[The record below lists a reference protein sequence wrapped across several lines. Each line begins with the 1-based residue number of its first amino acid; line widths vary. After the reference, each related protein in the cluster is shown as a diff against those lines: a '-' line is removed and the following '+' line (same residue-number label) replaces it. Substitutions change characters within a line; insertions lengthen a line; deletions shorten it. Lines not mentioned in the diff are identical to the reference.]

1 MIQKCNAVEDDKR
14 FLEKELSTLKN
25 LDKQKRMLNEKI
37 VDLEE
42 EVKKITD
49 LNNAYLVQKRVS
61 EDELTKARN
70 EKEKLLKEVQE
81 KDKKIKELQRK
92 MANLE
97 EEVVVSRKQVES
109 TEQ

>member
-42 EVKKITD
+42 EVKKLTD

-61 EDELTKARN
+61 EDELTKAKN
-70 EKEKLLKEVQE
+70 EKEKLSKEVQE

-92 MANLE
+92 MANL
-97 EEVVVSRKQVES
+97 
-109 TEQ
+109 